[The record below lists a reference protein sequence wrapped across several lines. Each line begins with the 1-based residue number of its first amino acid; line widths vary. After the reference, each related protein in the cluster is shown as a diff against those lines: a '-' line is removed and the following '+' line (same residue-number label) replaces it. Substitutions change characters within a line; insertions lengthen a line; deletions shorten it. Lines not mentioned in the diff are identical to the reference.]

1 MMGLDVLD
9 DATNRQPL
17 SHFKNELDGEFLRD
31 HRYLNLSMMGALAEA
46 ICTTIVVWVQ
56 HPTCPGKLV
65 VHRER
70 QVGFL
75 LLNTIWTPTMPTSV
89 RTTPSFCG
97 HAAVVLH
104 GYARIYCVLQSR
116 LNRRPFRLYTL
127 MRIRTIYRIL
137 ILIAI
142 SICPSVCVLSPPREI
157 TCPCTPQRVPP
168 TPCMYIFTTVAT
180 RATLTCTTGL
190 LGRRATSSCWFLGPV
205 RKVGVWTLLDK
216 TTTSA
221 GRQRDPLLTGFL
233 RVTDSLLLTT

>member
-9 DATNRQPL
+9 DETNRQPL

-31 HRYLNLSMMGALAEA
+31 HRYLTLSMMGALAEA

-75 LLNTIWTPTMPTSV
+75 LLTTIWTPTMPTSV

-97 HAAVVLH
+97 HAAVVIH
-104 GYARIYCVLQSR
+104 GCARIYCVLQSR
-116 LNRRPFRLYTL
+116 LSRRPCRLYTL
-127 MRIRTIYRIL
+127 MRTRTIYRIL

-142 SICPSVCVLSPPREI
+142 YTFPSVCVLSPPRE
-157 TCPCTPQRVPP
+157 TTTPCTRQLVPP
-168 TPCMYIFTTVAT
+168 TRCTFTFTTVAT
-180 RATLTCTTGL
+180 LPTLTCTTGL

-205 RKVGVWTLLDK
+205 RKVGGWTLLDK